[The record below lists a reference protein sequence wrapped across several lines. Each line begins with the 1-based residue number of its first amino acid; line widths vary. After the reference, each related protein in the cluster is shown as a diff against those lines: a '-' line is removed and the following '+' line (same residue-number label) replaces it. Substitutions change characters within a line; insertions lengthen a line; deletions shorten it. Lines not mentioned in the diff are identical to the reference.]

1 MNKTAACIKI
11 IQILGARNDYV
22 SGNELAEILETNPRN
37 IKEYIKELPVI
48 GYPLETKKGI
58 YGGYKLLSSGV
69 LPAVKLDGNDKKNIQ
84 NGIDFLAK
92 SKDFLDFDKYV
103 ESIGKLMSSVER
115 KQDVTPITM
124 IDRFPLAMDKN
135 ELQRR
140 YQILSEAIESQLKC
154 EINYKGSNNKS
165 KVHIIHPY
173 KLYVYN
179 GAWFILAF
187 NETINDFG
195 YFKLNRIEGL
205 YKTRNRFTILKSFD
219 ESDYL
224 DQFGMRQNGQYY
236 HIKLKLHKLNTAINE
251 RVYGKNQNIEEID
264 SDNVLFTCDMQNK
277 DMIKS
282 FVLSFGSKCEVL
294 EPAWLIEDIKNE
306 YWKALSLYEE

>member
-37 IKEYIKELPVI
+37 IKEYMKELPVI

-69 LPAVKLDGNDKKNIQ
+69 LPAIKLDNEDKKIIQ
-84 NGIDFLAK
+84 SGIDFLAK
-92 SKDFLDFDKYV
+92 SKDFLDYNKYL
-103 ESIGKLMSSVER
+103 ESMGKVLLSVER
-115 KQDVTPITM
+115 KQDVTPLTM

-135 ELQRR
+135 ELQKR
-140 YQILSEAIESQLKC
+140 YQTLSEAIDSQLKC
-154 EINYKGSNNKS
+154 EISYTSANNKT

-173 KLYVYN
+173 RLYVYN

-187 NETINDFG
+187 NETINAFG
-195 YFKLNRIEGL
+195 YFKLNRIESI

-219 ESDYL
+219 EADYL
-224 DQFGMRQNGQYY
+224 DQFGMKQNGEYY
-236 HIKLKLHKLNTAINE
+236 HIELKLHRLTTAMNE
-251 RVYGKNQNIEEID
+251 RVYGKNQIIEEID
-264 SDNVLFTCDMQNK
+264 SENIKFTCDMQNK

-282 FVLSFGSKCEVL
+282 FVMSFGSKCEVL
-294 EPAWLIEDIKNE
+294 EPEWLRNDIKNE